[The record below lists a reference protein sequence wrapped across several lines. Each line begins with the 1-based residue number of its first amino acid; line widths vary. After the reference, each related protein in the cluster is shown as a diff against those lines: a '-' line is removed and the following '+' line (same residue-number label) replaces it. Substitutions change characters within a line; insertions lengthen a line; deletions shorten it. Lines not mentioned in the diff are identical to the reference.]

1 MGGGAGERLQALLAT
16 REEEDGKEGSSSDS
30 SEDSSSDEDEE
41 EDTPTTKADPVKD
54 TPLFDNVL
62 APPIPESGKPTLQIR
77 INASQP
83 LVISLPATTTT
94 SDDPPIYTY
103 PPSCIPLKYLS
114 ERTQQIKLA
123 RFLPCRT
130 EGCDCTGLKPPN
142 WRSTTDPPSTSADTN
157 EETKGKTSQ
166 IILWAPPASS
176 NLSVANREALDPLA
190 RTISTEHLWDACGA
204 CGCAWDDGE
213 GKAGHT
219 LPSGEERVD
228 RDEVQRRRRV
238 AHRAEEMLEVRVS
251 PPPPETA
258 CWGADQLIR

>member
-1 MGGGAGERLQALLAT
+1 MAAGAGERLQALLAT
-16 REEEDGKEGSSSDS
+16 EEAGKAGSSSDS
-30 SEDSSSDEDEE
+30 SEESSSDEDDE
-41 EDTPTTKADPVKD
+41 EDAPITKADPIND

-62 APPIPESGKPTLQIR
+62 APPIPESGKTTLYIR

-83 LVISLPATTTT
+83 LVVSLPATTPI
-94 SDDPPIYTY
+94 DDPPIYTY
-103 PPSCIPLKYLS
+103 PPSCIPLKYLP

-130 EGCDCTGLKPPN
+130 QGCDCTGLKPQG
-142 WRSTTDPPSTSADTN
+142 WRSTMGPPSTTDTKD
-157 EETKGKTSQ
+157 ERKGKTSQ

-176 NLSVANREALDPLA
+176 NLVITNREALDPLA
-190 RTISTEHLWDACGA
+190 RTIPTEHLWDACGA
-204 CGCAWDDGE
+204 CGCAWDDEE

-219 LPSGEERVD
+219 VPTGEGGVD

-251 PPPPETA
+251 SPLWLHIKEGNGVLG
-258 CWGADQLIR
+258 C